1 MESTKELVA
10 AAMAMKEEG
19 LITSDELS
27 LLLEEIAAGR
37 VMRAKKVS
45 EIYGL
50 YQKRVLSDEE
60 ICRLKEELF
69 VPPAEPGAV
78 TAQNT
83 DAAPWEMPPAGET
96 TAAEQRRKES
106 RATVTTFS
114 FIACL
119 IGLLPLPVADAP
131 LLILTQF
138 FLMRK
143 LCAKYGR
150 KPGMGLVLIVV
161 SAFLGPL
168 VFSSFAKLLP
178 GLGSILGAC
187 VGGGF
192 TYLVGS
198 TTAKI
203 LENNEEF
210 TWENIKKSFGRD
222 AVATGGK

>member
-1 MESTKELVA
+1 MELVA
-10 AAMAMKEEG
+10 AAMAMKAEG
-19 LITSDELS
+19 LVTSDELS

-37 VMRAKKVS
+37 MMRVKKVS
-45 EIYGL
+45 EVYGL
-50 YQKRVLSDEE
+50 YQKRMLSDAEFY
-60 ICRLKEELF
+60 RLKQELLAA
-69 VPPAEPGAV
+69 PAVQGAV
-78 TAQNT
+78 AARNT
-83 DAAPWEMPPAGET
+83 DTPRESPPAGEI

-106 RATVTTFS
+106 RTTVTTFS

-143 LCAKYGR
+143 LCARYGR
-150 KPGMGLVLIVV
+150 KPGMGLVLIVA
-161 SAFLGPL
+161 SAFLGPIA
-168 VFSSFAKLLP
+168 FSSFAKLLP

-192 TYLVGS
+192 TFLVGS

-222 AVATGGK
+222 AVATGRK